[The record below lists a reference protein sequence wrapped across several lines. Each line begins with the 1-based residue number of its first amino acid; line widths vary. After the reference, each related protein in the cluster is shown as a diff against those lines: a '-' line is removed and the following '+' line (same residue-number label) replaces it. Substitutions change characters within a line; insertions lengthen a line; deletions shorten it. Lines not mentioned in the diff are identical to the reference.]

1 MENKRK
7 SIIIGLSFL
16 AAMVLFI
23 WGFNFLKG
31 KKLFHFQPYYYAVFD
46 NAGGI
51 EPANQ
56 VLVSGV
62 SVGQV
67 DDIYLNPD
75 NDGTVILKFSIN
87 ETIKIPENTVV
98 SISSSLLG
106 YSSVSLVLGNS
117 TTVANVGDTLLSRTN
132 MGVMNALSSQLI
144 PLKDKVENLVMSL
157 DTLTASLNAL
167 LDDGLRDDIKN
178 RVKDFSS
185 SMQNLSELSY
195 GVNNTFNDEK
205 DKIHDIIDNF
215 NNASANLS
223 SISDTLSA
231 MEYGDIITSLH
242 STINELDILI
252 SNLNRGQ
259 GSIGLMMTEDS
270 LYNNANEAVEAL
282 QRLVKAIEENPKKYI
297 RIKVF

>member
-167 LDDGLRDDIKN
+167 LDDGLDAALHRLGASREREHGHQSCCSKTLFHD
-178 RVKDFSS
+178 SS
-185 SMQNLSELSY
+185 SRAL
-195 GVNNTFNDEK
+195 
-205 DKIHDIIDNF
+205 
-215 NNASANLS
+215 LS
-223 SISDTLSA
+223 SLNIISFCFIMTVFWRMRTFRVFTTSFDPWSPVKVMARPVHAPGMLLYIPSISLS
-231 MEYGDIITSLH
+231 MSSLRV
-242 STINELDILI
+242 S
-252 SNLNRGQ
+252 S
-259 GSIGLMMTEDS
+259 S
-270 LYNNANEAVEAL
+270 
-282 QRLVKAIEENPKKYI
+282 
-297 RIKVF
+297 